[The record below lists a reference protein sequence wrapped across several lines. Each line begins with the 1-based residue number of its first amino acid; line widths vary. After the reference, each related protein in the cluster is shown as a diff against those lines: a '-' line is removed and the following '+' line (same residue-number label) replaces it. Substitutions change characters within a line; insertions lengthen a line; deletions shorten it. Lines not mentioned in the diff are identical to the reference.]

1 MEEKKAVAVLN
12 HLLKKDILDAEERE
26 AVSVAIGLLSWNA
39 LAKSRLQA
47 LKTKRSKSTEW

>member
-12 HLLKKDILDAEERE
+12 RLLKKDILEPEEKE
-26 AVSVAIGLLSWNA
+26 AVLAAIGLLSWNA

-47 LKTKRSKSTEW
+47 LKTKRAKSTDW